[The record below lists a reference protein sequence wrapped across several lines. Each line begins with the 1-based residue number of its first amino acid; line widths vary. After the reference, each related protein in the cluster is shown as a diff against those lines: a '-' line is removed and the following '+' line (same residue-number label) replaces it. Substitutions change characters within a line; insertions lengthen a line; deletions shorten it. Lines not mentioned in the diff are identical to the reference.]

1 MLPWISV
8 YWRGFFYLFCF
19 AIYQMVDS
27 EYSTNTYQSLNNS
40 IGTVMRNP
48 EMLKLI
54 IILKLKKCA
63 SM

>member
-1 MLPWISV
+1 
-8 YWRGFFYLFCF
+8 
-19 AIYQMVDS
+19 MVDS